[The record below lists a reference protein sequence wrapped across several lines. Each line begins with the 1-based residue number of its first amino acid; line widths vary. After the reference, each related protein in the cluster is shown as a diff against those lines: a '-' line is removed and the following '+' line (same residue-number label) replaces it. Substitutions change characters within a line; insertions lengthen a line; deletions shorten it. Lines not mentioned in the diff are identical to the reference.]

1 MPNQPYL
8 DPKVREAINAAME
21 NNWQEALQLN
31 QELLTKYPED
41 IDTLNRLARSL
52 SETGK
57 LIEAKKLYRKVLELD
72 QYNQIAIKNLNRISS
87 IRKSDLREGSLLPT
101 IKGDLFLEESGKTRT
116 IRLEDT
122 AMPSVLVRLRT
133 GDRVELSP
141 HKNSVT
147 VLSVSGERVGKL
159 ESEVAERLGQDIRL
173 GSRFEAIVKSVSLS
187 KDQGKATKPSVEIFI
202 REKLR
207 SAKVSTA
214 PFPNQSSGFT
224 PYVREEAMNLLS
236 SQAPV
241 PTEADDAI
249 EEIEISELQ
258 PVESGDDSLEHLAEK
273 ENDED
278 DFDEG

>member
-1 MPNQPYL
+1 MSNQPYL

-21 NNWQEALQLN
+21 NNWPEALQLN
-31 QELLTKYPED
+31 QELLSKYPED

-52 SETGK
+52 SETGS

-87 IRKSDLREGSLLPT
+87 IRKGDLKEISLPPT
-101 IKGDLFLEESGKTRT
+101 IKGDLFLEEPGKTRT
-116 IRLEDT
+116 TSLEDT
-122 AMPSVLVRLRT
+122 AMPSVLVKLRT
-133 GDRVELSP
+133 GDRVDLSP

-147 VLSVSGERVGKL
+147 VLSANGERIGKL
-159 ESEVAERLGQDIRL
+159 ESEVAERLSQDIRL
-173 GSRFEAIVKSVSLS
+173 GSLFETIVKSVSLS
-187 KDQGKATKPSVEIFI
+187 KDQGKATKPSVSIFI
-202 REKLR
+202 REVQR
-207 SAKVSTA
+207 SNKVSTA

-258 PVESGDDSLEHLAEK
+258 PVEPGNDSLEHLAEK